1 MSLLRSHTPYPLL
14 PPYLS
19 PLLAH
24 PLCFLSFV
32 VLKSE
37 QRWKTGKM
45 LWHAEWRCNK
55 ASSEL
60 ACSLSHAMF
69 PSTQISTCRYTNVR
83 LSRAVNTVFII
94 CEQTSIL
101 PKINLYKTERWQ
113 HYKHFLHTDAHRK
126 GHSMVASISILSSSP
141 IAPTLPSS
149 PFLFPSLQRAAVP
162 LLSEYFSGWWP
173 NPSDALILFIRAHP
187 SAPYSLKQRNL
198 VVLIN
203 KKLISNNFDIKLF
216 FCKYF
221 FPSLVPVFQM
231 GVSSG
236 KHDVASLFQYV
247 HKNTLMEN

>member
-19 PLLAH
+19 PLLAR

-45 LWHAEWRCNK
+45 LWHAEWRRNK
-55 ASSEL
+55 ASIEL
-60 ACSLSHAMF
+60 ARSLSHAMF

-113 HYKHFLHTDAHRK
+113 QYKHFLHTQIRALHGGKYFHPIFLPYRP
-126 GHSMVASISILSSSP
+126 HPPIISLSFSISSACSGP
-141 IAPTLPSS
+141 S
-149 PFLFPSLQRAAVP
+149 PFWVFFWMMAKP
-162 LLSEYFSGWWP
+162 LGCLDPLHKGTS
-173 NPSDALILFIRAHP
+173 IR
-187 SAPYSLKQRNL
+187 S
-198 VVLIN
+198 I
-203 KKLISNNFDIKLF
+203 
-216 FCKYF
+216 
-221 FPSLVPVFQM
+221 
-231 GVSSG
+231 
-236 KHDVASLFQYV
+236 
-247 HKNTLMEN
+247 

>member
-24 PLCFLSFV
+24 PLFFLSFV

-113 HYKHFLHTDAHRK
+113 HYKHFLHTQMHTEK
-126 GHSMVASISILSSSP
+126 GTPWWQVFPSYLPPLSPPPSHHLPFFFHLFSVQRSLSFLSIFLDDGQTPRMPWSSS
-141 IAPTLPSS
+141 
-149 PFLFPSLQRAAVP
+149 
-162 LLSEYFSGWWP
+162 
-173 NPSDALILFIRAHP
+173 
-187 SAPYSLKQRNL
+187 
-198 VVLIN
+198 
-203 KKLISNNFDIKLF
+203 
-216 FCKYF
+216 
-221 FPSLVPVFQM
+221 
-231 GVSSG
+231 
-236 KHDVASLFQYV
+236 
-247 HKNTLMEN
+247 